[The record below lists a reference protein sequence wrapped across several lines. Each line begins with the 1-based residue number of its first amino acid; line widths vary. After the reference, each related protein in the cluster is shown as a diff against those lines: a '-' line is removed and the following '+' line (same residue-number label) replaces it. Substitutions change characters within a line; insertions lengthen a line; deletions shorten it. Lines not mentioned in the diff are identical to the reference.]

1 MLPIEKTEKYET
13 YKQVFDAYKLAL
25 KDDPD
30 FSFKKHCRQWSI
42 STRCMGSWLNRQ
54 NIFINDLK
62 QEAKDAAAAAA
73 LDWRQRPTGTFV
85 SVRPENEVMSGWR
98 NTEIPRVEI
107 YLLGKVRLSLRKTS
121 VASIMTLLSTYA
133 EKGGR

>member
-1 MLPIEKTEKYET
+1 
-13 YKQVFDAYKLAL
+13 
-25 KDDPD
+25 
-30 FSFKKHCRQWSI
+30 
-42 STRCMGSWLNRQ
+42 MGSWLNRQ